1 MFADGKRILIHR
13 KRSPFPYLGKVNGIR
28 NFNKNR
34 LKYGDSGVFVS
45 ETIKLCCYKINNR
58 LRSLPSLREGRGT
71 AAAVDEYALCFF
83 KQFDKSPFGCVKP
96 IVLIRF
102 S

>member
-13 KRSPFPYLGKVNGIR
+13 KRSPVPHLGKVNCIH
-28 NFNKNR
+28 NFNNNR
-34 LKYGDSGVFVS
+34 LKHGKSGVFSS

-58 LRSLPSLREGRGT
+58 LRSLPSLSKGRGN

-83 KQFDKSPFGCVKP
+83 KQLDKSPFTELNNG
-96 IVLIRF
+96 
-102 S
+102 